1 VRFLNETYARFR
13 IQSLQAIGIGH
24 VLIFLILFFRYRRIR
39 PVLAALV
46 PAVLAGAAT
55 LGVLGMIGVEANLLH
70 VLSLLMVLSMGVDY
84 TVFLVECGRERNLGP
99 TTMSLWGAAITTM
112 LSFGLLAL
120 SRTQALRAIGL
131 TVGIG
136 TALSF
141 LLAPLTLAIMRREW
155 TDAKDV
161 TP

>member
-1 VRFLNETYARFR
+1 MSPAW
-13 IQSLQAIGIGH
+13 S
-24 VLIFLILFFRYRRIR
+24 R
-39 PVLAALV
+39 PL
-46 PAVLAGAAT
+46 LAGAAT
-55 LGVLGMIGVEANLLH
+55 LGLLGIAGVETNLLH

-84 TVFLVECGRERNLGP
+84 SIFLVECGRESNIGP
-99 TTMSLWGAAITTM
+99 TTMSLWGAAVTTM

-141 LLAPLTLAIMRREW
+141 LLAPLTLAIMRGEW
-155 TDAKDV
+155 K
-161 TP
+161 TPKEGHDH

>member
-1 VRFLNETYARFR
+1 
-13 IQSLQAIGIGH
+13 
-24 VLIFLILFFRYRRIR
+24 
-39 PVLAALV
+39 VLAALV

-55 LGVLGMIGVEANLLH
+55 LGLLGALGVEANLLH

-99 TTMSLWGAAITTM
+99 TTMSLWGAAVTTM

-141 LLAPLTLAIMRREW
+141 LLAPLTLTIMRGEW
-155 TDAKDV
+155 QRQDGHDAKDGDAR
-161 TP
+161 

>member
-1 VRFLNETYARFR
+1 
-13 IQSLQAIGIGH
+13 
-24 VLIFLILFFRYRRIR
+24 
-39 PVLAALV
+39 
-46 PAVLAGAAT
+46 
-55 LGVLGMIGVEANLLH
+55 
-70 VLSLLMVLSMGVDY
+70 VLSMGVDY

-141 LLAPLTLAIMRREW
+141 LLAPLTLAIMRGEW
-155 TDAKDV
+155 EPRHNDR
-161 TP
+161 P